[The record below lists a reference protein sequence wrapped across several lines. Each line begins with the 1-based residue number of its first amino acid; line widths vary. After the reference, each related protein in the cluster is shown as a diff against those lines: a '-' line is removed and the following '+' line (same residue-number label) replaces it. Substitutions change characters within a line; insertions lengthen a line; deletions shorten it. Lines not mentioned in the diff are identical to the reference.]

1 VDATTSSGEIVP
13 LPQLTDQ
20 QRAAALEKAAAVR
33 RTRAE
38 VVARIKR
45 GGTNLSQV
53 LKDAET
59 DEVLGPMKVSTLLE
73 ALPKVGKVKAQEIM
87 TELEIAPTRRLK
99 GLGDRQRKALLE
111 KFGYRTGPTDHAP
124 SAKQS
129 SAPASGRVGS
139 PGWRHRATAISLSN
153 AAAQAVRRLLAP
165 AVEVTNDGDDALVRL
180 EIPGLHADQAASVDV
195 DNGVVTVRLRGATT
209 ALPAE
214 PTSTPEELAT
224 GDDPAA
230 VMAGALDSLT
240 ALAAAQLRILEQI
253 DTATA
258 HTRPQHVTLD
268 TPTGSIDYTM
278 PISLDDTYS
287 STQVSKIL
295 SPSGKGHRS
304 IAQNRRRS
312 NKLLAIPIDDNQYR
326 YPKFQVDEARHT
338 IRPIVAYANQILECN
353 EDPWGTL
360 DWWYT
365 EDEGLD
371 DRRPID
377 VLETGEL
384 TEELIDLTVKLSHQA
399 MD

>member
-1 VDATTSSGEIVP
+1 
-13 LPQLTDQ
+13 
-20 QRAAALEKAAAVR
+20 
-33 RTRAE
+33 
-38 VVARIKR
+38 
-45 GGTNLSQV
+45 
-53 LKDAET
+53 
-59 DEVLGPMKVSTLLE
+59 
-73 ALPKVGKVKAQEIM
+73 
-87 TELEIAPTRRLK
+87 
-99 GLGDRQRKALLE
+99 
-111 KFGYRTGPTDHAP
+111 
-124 SAKQS
+124 
-129 SAPASGRVGS
+129 
-139 PGWRHRATAISLSN
+139 
-153 AAAQAVRRLLAP
+153 LAP

-214 PTSTPEELAT
+214 PPSTPEELAT
-224 GDDPAA
+224 GDDQAA

-258 HTRPQHVTLD
+258 RTRPQRVTLD